1 MTGPKHIEDVI
12 MIMHKTSCFT
22 AVALLSLSSG
32 VALGAQGPIYKCA
45 QADGTVLYSDYPCGG
60 GTVVDVHPGSAD
72 PNAKERL
79 ARAQSELDRA
89 AAARRANE
97 QEIAAR
103 REELDQLRRQSEAA
117 QNMAE
122 PVSNASD
129 VYYGIGYD
137 GYGPY
142 TQGRVQRPNFH
153 GSARGHRASLKNRFH
168 HGEGRVPGVIRRPHP
183 PH

>member
-1 MTGPKHIEDVI
+1 MTGPEHIEDVI

-22 AVALLSLSSG
+22 VVALLSLSSG

-45 QADGTVLYSDYPCGG
+45 QADGTVLYSDYPCGD

-129 VYYGIGYD
+129 VYYGT
-137 GYGPY
+137 GYGDGLY
-142 TQGRVQRPNFH
+142 AGGRMQRPTFH
-153 GSARGHRASLKNRFH
+153 GGGRGHRGLPKARFH
-168 HGEGRVPGVIRRPHP
+168 EDGRVPAVIRRPHP